1 MTWLISDEARKHRAF
16 REVWV
21 AYLLGGSVSAAGAI
35 HRNFGTELQRAL

>member
-21 AYLLGGSVSAAGAI
+21 AYLLAGCTCCWGYT
-35 HRNFGTELQRAL
+35 RKFRTELQRAL